1 MSKRVHLAQDTSPE
15 ATRVYFDVLRRM
27 GPTGRARKG
36 AELTETMR
44 RILADGIRYRHPEY
58 TEEQVWQA
66 VVRRVL
72 GEELFRLASPGK
84 SGGRRMDHNEYVVRL
99 VGNLEAA
106 GIPYMVAGSV
116 GSTFHGEPRTSNDV
130 DVVIDPTPEQLER
143 LVPALAAE
151 HYVSPEAA
159 REALSRRSMFNIIDL
174 GSGWKADLIL
184 RKDRPFSRE
193 EFSRRRPVSLLSTP
207 VWLASPE
214 DVILSKLEWSK
225 ITPSDRQLR
234 DALGVA
240 VNQWSHLDQ
249 EYLRR
254 WARELGVEE
263 PLEQLLREAEASP
276 ARE

>member
-1 MSKRVHLAQDTSPE
+1 VHFAHDTSPE
-15 ATRVYFDVLRRM
+15 AARVYFALLRRM
-27 GPTGRARKG
+27 GPAGRARKG

-44 RILADGIRYRHPEY
+44 RVLADGIRYRHPEY

-66 VVRRVL
+66 VLRRVF
-72 GEELFRLASPGK
+72 GEELFRLAGPGK
-84 SGGRRMDHNEYVVRL
+84 TGGRRMDQNEYVARL
-99 VGNLEAA
+99 AANLEAT
-106 GIPYMVAGSV
+106 GIPYMIAGSV
-116 GSTFHGEPRTSNDV
+116 GSTFHGEPRTTNDV

-143 LVPALAAE
+143 LVQALAAD

-159 REALSRRSMFNIIDL
+159 REALSRRSMFNIIDF

-193 EFSRRRPVSLLSTP
+193 EFLRRKAVPVAGRSL
-207 VWLASPE
+207 WMASPE
-214 DVILSKLEWSK
+214 DVILSKLEWAK
-225 ITPSDRQLR
+225 ITPSERQLR

-249 EYLRR
+249 DYLRH